1 MSRFPPLSPPRNA
14 ARPAI
19 VLPPLSLSGRNH
31 FLPGQARNRS
41 SSALVKVSAAIA
53 ANKHRKDRNRSSSA
67 LSVRYGEEADQ
78 VELLSD
84 WSCPKCRGKCTCSC
98 CRKKQGLVPTG
109 QLVKTANASGYKS
122 VDELLHNANN
132 VSVSPMEEATL
143 LGLHIILYVEA
154 EKENS
159 LDGIFYKVVEYL
171 LNMSRKLRNYIDEK
185 NLIFSEE
192 TKEAKS
198 KVKCLK
204 QNFVGRQISDAT
216 RIDPVFLDDGGQI
229 FWKLKGYTAK
239 YVVLLQDIKVHDVD
253 GTATEEKWF
262 VCDLEIKHEI
272 DKYISSRF
280 VGAEFDELNA
290 NVFQLV
296 YCNLTDEDVY
306 QMVDLNTTFLY

>member
-1 MSRFPPLSPPRNA
+1 MFKRRRTIALPPLSMSRFPPLSPPRNA

-31 FLPGQARNRS
+31 VLPGQARNRS

-132 VSVSPMEEATL
+132 VSVSPMEESTL
-143 LGLHIILYVEA
+143 VIVPMAGLDFNCRYNCTRGNEERRNLAGKMCHEDTN
-154 EKENS
+154 ENRS
-159 LDGIFYKVVEYL
+159 LP
-171 LNMSRKLRNYIDEK
+171 RN
-185 NLIFSEE
+185 
-192 TKEAKS
+192 
-198 KVKCLK
+198 
-204 QNFVGRQISDAT
+204 
-216 RIDPVFLDDGGQI
+216 
-229 FWKLKGYTAK
+229 
-239 YVVLLQDIKVHDVD
+239 
-253 GTATEEKWF
+253 
-262 VCDLEIKHEI
+262 
-272 DKYISSRF
+272 
-280 VGAEFDELNA
+280 
-290 NVFQLV
+290 
-296 YCNLTDEDVY
+296 
-306 QMVDLNTTFLY
+306 

>member
-31 FLPGQARNRS
+31 VLPGQARNRS
-41 SSALVKVSAAIA
+41 SSALVTVSAAIA

-132 VSVSPMEEATL
+132 VSVSPMEESTL
-143 LGLHIILYVEA
+143 VPMAGLDFNCRYNCTRGNEERRNLAGKMCHEDTN
-154 EKENS
+154 ENRS
-159 LDGIFYKVVEYL
+159 LP
-171 LNMSRKLRNYIDEK
+171 RN
-185 NLIFSEE
+185 
-192 TKEAKS
+192 
-198 KVKCLK
+198 
-204 QNFVGRQISDAT
+204 
-216 RIDPVFLDDGGQI
+216 
-229 FWKLKGYTAK
+229 
-239 YVVLLQDIKVHDVD
+239 
-253 GTATEEKWF
+253 
-262 VCDLEIKHEI
+262 
-272 DKYISSRF
+272 
-280 VGAEFDELNA
+280 
-290 NVFQLV
+290 
-296 YCNLTDEDVY
+296 
-306 QMVDLNTTFLY
+306 

>member
-31 FLPGQARNRS
+31 FLPGQALNRS

-67 LSVRYGEEADQ
+67 LS
-78 VELLSD
+78 
-84 WSCPKCRGKCTCSC
+84 
-98 CRKKQGLVPTG
+98 GL
-109 QLVKTANASGYKS
+109 
-122 VDELLHNANN
+122 E
-132 VSVSPMEEATL
+132 
-143 LGLHIILYVEA
+143 IILYVEA

-198 KVKCLK
+198 KVKCLR

-229 FWKLKGYTAK
+229 FWKLKRLYC
-239 YVVLLQDIKVHDVD
+239 QICCFIKVHDVD

-272 DKYISSRF
+272 DKYSSSSQ
-280 VGAEFDELNA
+280 GLLELN
-290 NVFQLV
+290 L
-296 YCNLTDEDVY
+296 
-306 QMVDLNTTFLY
+306 MS